1 MAGPFLAPGPFLAAA
16 LLLLSSGH
24 HCLAPP
30 PPCPDVCTC
39 QRDPVLLN
47 CSSAGLYLVP
57 QHIPDSVSELHLSH
71 NHLSSVALDR
81 PLHKLQTLWLD
92 NNGITHLSLC
102 VERTRGGWRE
112 RRMRPWG
119 RRGCDSWAPTL
130 QLLSVENNHLQQLPE
145 GLEGSTSLQVLHI
158 SFNRISTLRA
168 GQFSRLLQ
176 LKELHLQHNLIASL
190 HPHIFQDLPQLQVLD
205 LSFNVLTSLH
215 PLMHLSLRNIGAEV
229 KLAGNKWHCDC
240 SLRSLRRRM
249 VYDRNRGPKA
259 WNVTCAS
266 PSTLL
271 GRDLLQLEEDELSC
285 LSTENDAELHQD
297 ITVYSGSQILLS
309 CSAQD
314 STWLTPNGRTPV
326 GDRQA
331 GLLITDIREGDT
343 GLYVCASEENNVL
356 SVFNLQISR
365 DKGTKRKARSL
376 PRIDTQITQDV
387 SDRIVQERNQ
397 AGSQS
402 NLALAVCL
410 SVFITFLV
418 AFIIGVIARPWL
430 DALWQRITNKNSAP
444 ATTEVSI
451 VEQSQYENQAFNC
464 CDEPGQVCTH
474 RERRVTFSRLDIGE
488 NSNVDQYA
496 SVANDSQE
504 NINKYKVYQT
514 NRDAHKA
521 ADSGSE
527 TSSQSSREENQRNVR
542 ADAGLSE
549 NTKLEY
555 IQETNGPKTRRHSSS
570 SDSSVFVNALTTD
583 RIKSSQVS
591 EEFIQQR
598 APVSKG
604 KNEPNSSM
612 DYMEKRGFS
621 SDGTP
626 RETHPEMWQQNEQHF
641 KFSDSDQSASSSGH
655 VFGSLKTLKR
665 TDQKKRNDDL
675 SSNSS
680 SYLSENEITE
690 NTVNLDPE
698 EDMEWNDNAPEAT
711 KDVLR
716 KVVSVPIHGKESAVI
731 SPGLQGDYRY
741 DTKSH
746 AIRPKA
752 SFSSHSSESEDDT
765 TIKQKQSARYENYS
779 SDRVTGKTDPQQK
792 VVPLPRTK
800 LPGSFVIPTKDTS
813 PDTKKPTSPAVYSS
827 SSSSESELKA
837 SSIKRKQKRNKLISG
852 AKVQA
857 SGNIRKTSSDSESSS
872 TRGSESGTSQVQRH
886 EQLVTSAPRPSVK
899 ASQTASSDHVWP
911 AIDLQRTTR
920 VKRRLDIKIQS
931 LDSGSS
937 SSSDSEEE
945 TGHITKQDIG
955 QTTTTRFPPATVS
968 QNASPDLY
976 WPVINLEG
984 TTKIKRR
991 LDIKGTSIKSDT
1003 STSSDSEDDTPHHIK
1018 KVEHWETSTLRDHL
1032 KESQIVNP
1040 DQHWPA
1046 IDLRQKTKV
1055 RRRLDI
1061 RIQSS
1066 DFNSSFSS
1074 VRTQMQTAFH
1084 KYSSSSSDNEDDR
1097 SHITKQDQRQTPTT
1111 MLPNYTSPDRHP
1123 DKQWPVINLEQT
1135 TMVKRHLDFKATSI
1149 KSDTSVSSESEDDSD
1164 HREKQRP
1171 GMVHG
1176 SQRPIQKYQ
1185 SSSSSDS
1192 EDDTSHITKQDQLQT
1207 STTRYP
1213 PIKVSPPVH
1222 PDHQWPAINLE
1233 RTRKVKRRFDVRVT
1247 AHDSDSSS
1255 SSDSEDEPRHIKKQE
1270 QWQTSTPRIPKNRSP
1285 TGSPDQLWPA
1295 INLERTTKVKRRLD
1309 IKRTSFN
1316 LDTSSSSDSEDDRG
1330 HGDTQGPGK
1339 AGVTQFPVQ
1348 ESHSSFSSDS
1358 EDEPS
1363 RIIKQEQWQTSTT
1376 RLPNN
1381 TSPTGSVDNQWPTI
1395 NLGQTTK
1402 VKRRLDIKVKPHQPE
1417 SSSSSDSE
1425 DEPSRIIKQEQWQTS
1440 TTRLPNNTSP
1450 TGRPD
1455 QQWPAISFQTTTKVK
1470 RRLDIKVKPHQ
1481 LESSSSSDSEDD
1493 RGRPWEVD
1501 VHQPPVQES
1510 HSSSSSDSDDETRH
1524 TTQQGQWQT
1533 PTTRHPSI
1541 KVSQTGRPDHQWPV
1555 VDLGHT
1561 RVKRRLDIKVKP
1573 HQLESSSSSNSEDG
1587 ANIIK
1592 KQEQWQT
1599 STRFPNTKSP
1609 SGSPDNQWPALNLDR
1624 RTKIKRRLD
1633 IKAPSSKSDTSSSSD
1648 SEDDRGHGD
1657 TQRPGKAGVTQ
1668 FPEQESHSSFSSD
1681 SEDEPSRII
1690 KQEQWQTSTTRLPN
1704 NTSPTGSVDNQWP
1717 AINLAQTTKVKR
1729 RLDIKATTATSNTS
1743 STSDS
1748 EDYRGRPWKVDVH
1761 QPPVQESQSS
1771 SSSDSED
1778 EPSHITKQDQ
1788 WQTSTTRYPPIK
1800 VSPPVHP
1807 DHQWPAINLERT
1819 RKVKRR
1825 LDVRVTAHD
1834 SDSSSSS
1841 DSEDEPR
1848 HTTQQGQ
1855 WQTPTTRLPNNISP
1869 TGRPD
1874 QQWPAISFQ
1883 TTTKVKRR
1891 LDIKAPS
1898 YESDSS
1904 SSSDSENDKGGH
1916 TKPGLGVSVVS
1927 SNTKDFIKSSK
1938 IPLMQPFN
1946 KPKADD
1952 NIKLEKYIINNDSTD
1967 KTSSNSNKTP
1977 EISTELESRWAKM
1990 NLNKSRFRKH
2000 LEITSRKQEA
2010 PSPPLSPS
2018 PVSPSYTG
2026 YDRGTGSKLSTRGAR
2041 GIIHTESKSDSGI
2054 SVGRPRKGS
2063 SPSSDSSSSDEEDAS
2078 RKDVSE
2084 RWKGPAR
2091 SSSQTYPSPVESSV
2105 FMKFDQPHSQTQEVK
2120 GQELDILADTDSL
2133 ITYKRSIF
2141 KSTSQLSN
2149 ATLPTV
2155 NNKHTKSTV
2164 GNDEVEGPSHSHGSR
2179 EAPLSPKTF
2188 PSKNFDEVIKT
2199 RIAQS
2204 RTTTAVEVPPE
2215 IRWNGIGRQPMP
2227 ISNPRSADGGELTQ
2241 RWEPTK
2247 MEVSLL
2253 DDSNIPI
2260 GTNVLIPT
2268 EWRGSAISDPV
2279 SSRYRETVE
2288 NSPSSPNKI
2297 LRMQSDN
2304 GRERRGLNALK
2315 AMSSERKK
2323 WDMHSESVMDASP
2336 QFNGYESPIS
2346 TRFYTGSSEG
2356 QKPQTQLPPYSNAEH
2371 MERVQHLV
2379 YGVPLYRRHA
2389 FGTTPPPIPATPP
2402 PDEIEIPAWRSPQ
2415 SIERLPGIRTHPYQS
2430 GLSTTKSEDVAE
2442 HFDNPYISSV

>member
-1 MAGPFLAPGPFLAAA
+1 
-16 LLLLSSGH
+16 
-24 HCLAPP
+24 
-30 PPCPDVCTC
+30 
-39 QRDPVLLN
+39 
-47 CSSAGLYLVP
+47 
-57 QHIPDSVSELHLSH
+57 
-71 NHLSSVALDR
+71 
-81 PLHKLQTLWLD
+81 
-92 NNGITHLSLC
+92 
-102 VERTRGGWRE
+102 
-112 RRMRPWG
+112 
-119 RRGCDSWAPTL
+119 
-130 QLLSVENNHLQQLPE
+130 
-145 GLEGSTSLQVLHI
+145 
-158 SFNRISTLRA
+158 
-168 GQFSRLLQ
+168 
-176 LKELHLQHNLIASL
+176 
-190 HPHIFQDLPQLQVLD
+190 
-205 LSFNVLTSLH
+205 
-215 PLMHLSLRNIGAEV
+215 
-229 KLAGNKWHCDC
+229 
-240 SLRSLRRRM
+240 
-249 VYDRNRGPKA
+249 
-259 WNVTCAS
+259 
-266 PSTLL
+266 
-271 GRDLLQLEEDELSC
+271 
-285 LSTENDAELHQD
+285 
-297 ITVYSGSQILLS
+297 
-309 CSAQD
+309 
-314 STWLTPNGRTPV
+314 
-326 GDRQA
+326 
-331 GLLITDIREGDT
+331 
-343 GLYVCASEENNVL
+343 
-356 SVFNLQISR
+356 
-365 DKGTKRKARSL
+365 
-376 PRIDTQITQDV
+376 
-387 SDRIVQERNQ
+387 
-397 AGSQS
+397 
-402 NLALAVCL
+402 
-410 SVFITFLV
+410 
-418 AFIIGVIARPWL
+418 
-430 DALWQRITNKNSAP
+430 
-444 ATTEVSI
+444 
-451 VEQSQYENQAFNC
+451 
-464 CDEPGQVCTH
+464 
-474 RERRVTFSRLDIGE
+474 
-488 NSNVDQYA
+488 
-496 SVANDSQE
+496 
-504 NINKYKVYQT
+504 
-514 NRDAHKA
+514 
-521 ADSGSE
+521 
-527 TSSQSSREENQRNVR
+527 
-542 ADAGLSE
+542 
-549 NTKLEY
+549 
-555 IQETNGPKTRRHSSS
+555 
-570 SDSSVFVNALTTD
+570 
-583 RIKSSQVS
+583 
-591 EEFIQQR
+591 
-598 APVSKG
+598 
-604 KNEPNSSM
+604 M

-1381 TSPTGSVDNQWPTI
+1381 TSPTGSVDNQWP
-1395 NLGQTTK
+1395 
-1402 VKRRLDIKVKPHQPE
+1402 
-1417 SSSSSDSE
+1417 
-1425 DEPSRIIKQEQWQTS
+1425 
-1440 TTRLPNNTSP
+1440 
-1450 TGRPD
+1450 
-1455 QQWPAISFQTTTKVK
+1455 
-1470 RRLDIKVKPHQ
+1470 
-1481 LESSSSSDSEDD
+1481 
-1493 RGRPWEVD
+1493 
-1501 VHQPPVQES
+1501 
-1510 HSSSSSDSDDETRH
+1510 
-1524 TTQQGQWQT
+1524 
-1533 PTTRHPSI
+1533 
-1541 KVSQTGRPDHQWPV
+1541 
-1555 VDLGHT
+1555 
-1561 RVKRRLDIKVKP
+1561 
-1573 HQLESSSSSNSEDG
+1573 
-1587 ANIIK
+1587 
-1592 KQEQWQT
+1592 
-1599 STRFPNTKSP
+1599 
-1609 SGSPDNQWPALNLDR
+1609 
-1624 RTKIKRRLD
+1624 
-1633 IKAPSSKSDTSSSSD
+1633 
-1648 SEDDRGHGD
+1648 
-1657 TQRPGKAGVTQ
+1657 
-1668 FPEQESHSSFSSD
+1668 
-1681 SEDEPSRII
+1681 
-1690 KQEQWQTSTTRLPN
+1690 
-1704 NTSPTGSVDNQWP
+1704 

-1855 WQTPTTRLPNNISP
+1855 WQTPTTRNPSIKVSQTGRPDHQWPVVDLDHTRVKRHLDIKVKPHQLESSSSSDSEDGASIIKKQEQWQTSTRFPNTKSPSRSPDNQWPALNLDRRTKIKRRLDIKAPSSKSDTSSSSDSEDDRGHGDTQRPGKAGVTQFPEQESHSSFSSDSEDEPSRIIKQEQWQTSTTRLPNNISP